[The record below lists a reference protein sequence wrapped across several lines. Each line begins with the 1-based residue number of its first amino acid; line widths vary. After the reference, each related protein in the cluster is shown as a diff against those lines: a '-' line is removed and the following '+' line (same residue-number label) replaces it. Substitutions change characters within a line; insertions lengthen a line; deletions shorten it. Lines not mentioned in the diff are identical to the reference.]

1 MGPGETIGL
10 IAVVVLLITVLG
22 MIYSA
27 YERRLKFKERQLELE
42 AGKASSGDGASART
56 IAELE
61 KRVRV
66 LERIATDRGHDV
78 AAQIEALRDQRM
90 VEKTDAG
97 VPLAMVRKEIV

>member
-27 YERRLKFKERQLELE
+27 YERRLKFKERQLEIE
-42 AGKASSGDGASART
+42 AGKANSGDHASAQT

-78 AAQIEALRDQRM
+78 AAQIEALRENRGS
-90 VEKTDAG
+90 EA
-97 VPLAMVRKEIV
+97 LLEAASKERV

>member
-27 YERRLKFKERQLELE
+27 YERRLKFKERQLEIE
-42 AGKASSGDGASART
+42 AGKATSCDHPSAQT
-56 IAELE
+56 TAELE

-78 AAQIEALRDQRM
+78 AAQIEALRENRGS
-90 VEKTDAG
+90 EA
-97 VPLAMVRKEIV
+97 LLEAASKERV

>member
-22 MIYSA
+22 MAYSA
-27 YERRLKFKERQLELE
+27 YERRLKFKERKLELE
-42 AGKASSGDGASART
+42 AGKAASGGSASAQT

-78 AAQIEALRDQRM
+78 TAQIEALRDRRAVDSQG
-90 VEKTDAG
+90 AG
-97 VPLAMVRKEIV
+97 IFPDFSSQERV